1 MNKMRDFKNIADDI
15 MKDIK
20 VDEDLKKKTLE
31 KSLKKN
37 NIPIRKVLI
46 PAACFLLIIGIVNIP
61 HILSL
66 KNPKIQ
72 TEYTDNNIISSVD
85 ETESAPED
93 SNINILSSEE
103 KYWVI
108 NTFDDAKRNFGDV
121 FLIPTYIP
129 EDYNIEEI
137 TASGLKEGSASKI
150 IINYFLENKSFL
162 ITQEKIQI
170 ENELVNYEKV
180 DINGT
185 IGLLKENILISNK
198 YENTIN
204 TELYWSKDG
213 INYSITGLITKEDAI
228 KIARS
233 MKW

>member
-37 NIPIRKVLI
+37 NMPIRKVLI

-66 KNPKIQ
+66 KNPKIR

-93 SNINILSSEE
+93 SNINILNSEE

-108 NTFDDAKRNFGDV
+108 DTFDDAKRNFGDV

-137 TASGLKEGSASKI
+137 TASGIKEGSASKI

-233 MKW
+233 MK

>member
-37 NIPIRKVLI
+37 NMPISKVLI
-46 PAACFLLIIGIVNIP
+46 PAACFLLIIGTVNIA
-61 HILSL
+61 HILPL

-72 TEYTDNNIISSVD
+72 TEYSDTNIISSVG
-85 ETESAPED
+85 ETESASED
-93 SNINILSSEE
+93 SNINILNAEE
-103 KYWVI
+103 KSWAI
-108 NTFDDAKRNFGDV
+108 DTFDDAKRNFGNA
-121 FLIPTYIP
+121 FLVPTYIP
-129 EDYNIEEI
+129 EDYDIEEI
-137 TASGLKEGSASKI
+137 TASGLEEGNASKI
-150 IINYFLENKSFL
+150 IINYFLESKSFL
-162 ITQEKIQI
+162 IIQEKIQI
-170 ENELVNYEKV
+170 ENELVNYGKV

-213 INYSITGLITKEDAI
+213 INYSITGLITQEDAI

-233 MKW
+233 MK

>member
-37 NIPIRKVLI
+37 NMPISKVLI
-46 PAACFLLIIGIVNIP
+46 PAACFLLIIGTVNIT
-61 HILSL
+61 HILPL

-72 TEYTDNNIISSVD
+72 TEYSDTNIISSVG

-93 SNINILSSEE
+93 SNINILNAEE
-103 KYWVI
+103 KSWAI
-108 NTFDDAKRNFGDV
+108 DTFDDAKRNFGNA
-121 FLIPTYIP
+121 FLVPTYIP
-129 EDYNIEEI
+129 EDYDIEEI
-137 TASGLKEGSASKI
+137 TASGLEEGNASKI
-150 IINYFLENKSFL
+150 IINYFLESKSFL
-162 ITQEKIQI
+162 IIQEKIQI

-204 TELYWSKDG
+204 TELYWSRDG
-213 INYSITGLITKEDAI
+213 IHYSITGLITQEDAI

-233 MKW
+233 MK

>member
-20 VDEDLKKKTLE
+20 VDENLKRKTLE

-37 NIPIRKVLI
+37 HIPISKLLM
-46 PAACFLLIIGIVNIP
+46 PAACFLLIIGILNIYN
-61 HILSL
+61 ILPL

-72 TEYTDNNIISSVD
+72 TEDSYTNISSSGG
-85 ETESAPED
+85 ETELSPGD
-93 SNINILSSEE
+93 SNINILNTEE
-103 KYWVI
+103 KSWTI
-108 NTFDDAKRNFGDV
+108 DTFDNAKRNFGNA

-137 TASGLKEGSASKI
+137 TASGFEEGNASKI
-150 IINYFLENKSFL
+150 IINYFLENKFFL
-162 ITQEKIQI
+162 IIQEKIQI

-204 TELYWSKDG
+204 TELYWSRDG
-213 INYSITGLITKEDAI
+213 IHYSITGLITQEDAI

-233 MKW
+233 MK

>member
-37 NIPIRKVLI
+37 NMPISKVLI
-46 PAACFLLIIGIVNIP
+46 PAACFLLIIGIVNIA
-61 HILSL
+61 HILPL

-72 TEYTDNNIISSVD
+72 TEYSDTNIISSVG

-93 SNINILSSEE
+93 SNINILNAEE
-103 KYWVI
+103 KSWAI
-108 NTFDDAKRNFGDV
+108 DTFDDAKRNFGNA
-121 FLIPTYIP
+121 FLVPTYIP
-129 EDYNIEEI
+129 EDYDIEEI
-137 TASGLKEGSASKI
+137 TASGLEEGNASKI
-150 IINYFLENKSFL
+150 IINYFLESKSFF
-162 ITQEKIQI
+162 IIQEKIQI

-204 TELYWSKDG
+204 TELYWSRDG
-213 INYSITGLITKEDAI
+213 IHYSITGLITQEDAI

-233 MKW
+233 MK

>member
-37 NIPIRKVLI
+37 NMPIRKVLI
-46 PAACFLLIIGIVNIP
+46 LAACFLLIIGIVNIP

-66 KNPKIQ
+66 KNPKIR

-93 SNINILSSEE
+93 SNINILNSEE

-108 NTFDDAKRNFGDV
+108 DTFDDAKRNFGDV

-137 TASGLKEGSASKI
+137 TASGIKEGSASKI

-233 MKW
+233 MK

>member
-37 NIPIRKVLI
+37 NMPISKVLI
-46 PAACFLLIIGIVNIP
+46 PAACFLLIIGTVNIA
-61 HILSL
+61 HILPL

-72 TEYTDNNIISSVD
+72 TEYSDTNIISSVG

-93 SNINILSSEE
+93 SNINILNAEE
-103 KYWVI
+103 KSWAI
-108 NTFDDAKRNFGDV
+108 DTFDDAKRNFGNA
-121 FLIPTYIP
+121 FLVPTYIP
-129 EDYNIEEI
+129 EDYDIEEI
-137 TASGLKEGSASKI
+137 TASGLEEGNASKI
-150 IINYFLENKSFL
+150 IINYFLESKSFL
-162 ITQEKIQI
+162 IIQEKIQI

-185 IGLLKENILISNK
+185 IGLLKEDILISNK

-204 TELYWSKDG
+204 TELYWSRDG
-213 INYSITGLITKEDAI
+213 IHYSITGLITQEDAI

-233 MKW
+233 MK

>member
-1 MNKMRDFKNIADDI
+1 MDKMRDFKNIANDI

-20 VDEDLKKKTLE
+20 VDENLKRKTLE

-37 NIPIRKVLI
+37 HIPISKLLM
-46 PAACFLLIIGIVNIP
+46 PAACFLLIIGILNIYN
-61 HILSL
+61 ILPL

-72 TEYTDNNIISSVD
+72 TEDSYTNVSSSGG
-85 ETESAPED
+85 ETELSPGD
-93 SNINILSSEE
+93 SNINILNTEE
-103 KYWVI
+103 KSWTI
-108 NTFDDAKRNFGDV
+108 DTFDNAKRNFGNA

-137 TASGLKEGSASKI
+137 TASGFEEGNASKI
-150 IINYFLENKSFL
+150 IINYFLENKFFL
-162 ITQEKIQI
+162 IIQEKIQI
-170 ENELVNYEKV
+170 ENEFVNYEKV

-198 YENTIN
+198 YEDTIN

-213 INYSITGLITKEDAI
+213 INYSVTGLITQEDAI

-233 MKW
+233 MK

>member
-1 MNKMRDFKNIADDI
+1 MDKMRDFKNIADDI

-20 VDEDLKKKTLE
+20 VDENLKRKTLE

-37 NIPIRKVLI
+37 HIPISKLLM
-46 PAACFLLIIGIVNIP
+46 PAACFLLIIGILNIYN
-61 HILSL
+61 ILPL

-72 TEYTDNNIISSVD
+72 TEDSYTNISSSGG
-85 ETESAPED
+85 ETELSPGD
-93 SNINILSSEE
+93 SNINILNTEE
-103 KYWVI
+103 KSWTI
-108 NTFDDAKRNFGDV
+108 DTFDNAKRNFGNA

-137 TASGLKEGSASKI
+137 TASGFEEGNASKI
-150 IINYFLENKSFL
+150 IINYFLENKFFL
-162 ITQEKIQI
+162 IIQEKIQI
-170 ENELVNYEKV
+170 ENEFVNYEKV

-198 YENTIN
+198 YEDTIN

-213 INYSITGLITKEDAI
+213 INYSVTGLITQEDAI

-233 MKW
+233 MK

>member
-1 MNKMRDFKNIADDI
+1 MDKMRDFKNIANDI

-20 VDEDLKKKTLE
+20 VDENLKRKTLE

-37 NIPIRKVLI
+37 HIPISKLLM
-46 PAACFLLIIGIVNIP
+46 PAACFLLIIGILNIYN
-61 HILSL
+61 ILPL

-72 TEYTDNNIISSVD
+72 TEDSYTNISSSGG
-85 ETESAPED
+85 ETELSPGD
-93 SNINILSSEE
+93 SNINILNTEE
-103 KYWVI
+103 KSWTI
-108 NTFDDAKRNFGDV
+108 DTFDNAKRNFGNA

-137 TASGLKEGSASKI
+137 TASGFEEGNASKI
-150 IINYFLENKSFL
+150 IINYFLENKFFL
-162 ITQEKIQI
+162 IIQEKIQI
-170 ENELVNYEKV
+170 ENEFVNYEKV

-198 YENTIN
+198 YEDTIN

-213 INYSITGLITKEDAI
+213 INYSVTGLITQEDAI

-233 MKW
+233 MK